1 MVQGPNCENIEQL
14 MRFKVVDNARD
25 VLESFS
31 SNEIAIKRGFTSVN
45 DDKIF
50 QFKANAVNILIS
62 LLEGQ
67 QNPKLANRIATSIE
81 EKTLKVRM
89 AHIYEKF
96 LNKNNKQIRETDT
109 ENKEQEI
116 EKKDTVLKKL
126 KPIFSDKNTP
136 V

>member
-1 MVQGPNCENIEQL
+1 MVQGPNRENIEQL
-14 MRFKVVDNARD
+14 MRFKVVDNTRD

-31 SNEIAIKRGFTSVN
+31 SNEMAIKRGFTSVN

-50 QFKANAVNILIS
+50 HLKSNAVNILIS

-89 AHIYEKF
+89 SHIYEKF
-96 LNKNNKQIRETDT
+96 LNKNNKYTYNRETET
-109 ENKEQEI
+109 E
-116 EKKDTVLKKL
+116 
-126 KPIFSDKNTP
+126 
-136 V
+136 